1 MTGYKNIRSLLTIPP
16 VSSSQPQNE
25 RFGTKLWNKGKWHK
39 NNPITNVSSNK
50 CILAG
55 IEDKIRTSD
64 QWNKKKHAQALK
76 LLLHKLLGLPLPFLL
91 LFLPPP
97 PPSHPTLSQ
106 LFYHY
111 CYYNHHNNHD
121 YYKIKGKN
129 DWYKRC
135 IHRTY
140 MCYLHPK
147 PWTTGH
153 SPVHQ
158 SPDTQVMDGVM
169 GSCFLKDIVKGEK
182 SVLTDNHLWH
192 ITHNG
197 RAHLT
202 QVNFLTDILWPN
214 AGKIHK
220 EHSQTCTKYGL
231 SLVYQVIRNSCKKQ
245 VLNKIVE
252 CCKNCAFWQTAL
264 LMINN

>member
-1 MTGYKNIRSLLTIPP
+1 MIITKLKVKMTGTKDAYIEHICAIY
-16 VSSSQPQNE
+16 VQN
-25 RFGTKLWNKGKWHK
+25 R
-39 NNPITNVSSNK
+39 
-50 CILAG
+50 
-55 IEDKIRTSD
+55 
-64 QWNKKKHAQALK
+64 
-76 LLLHKLLGLPLPFLL
+76 
-91 LFLPPP
+91 
-97 PPSHPTLSQ
+97 
-106 LFYHY
+106 
-111 CYYNHHNNHD
+111 
-121 YYKIKGKN
+121 
-129 DWYKRC
+129 
-135 IHRTY
+135 
-140 MCYLHPK
+140 
-147 PWTTGH
+147 GH

-169 GSCFLKDIVKGEK
+169 GSCFLKDIVKGEQ

-220 EHSQTCTKYGL
+220 EHPQTCTKYGL

-252 CCKNCAFWQTAL
+252 CCKNCAF
-264 LMINN
+264 